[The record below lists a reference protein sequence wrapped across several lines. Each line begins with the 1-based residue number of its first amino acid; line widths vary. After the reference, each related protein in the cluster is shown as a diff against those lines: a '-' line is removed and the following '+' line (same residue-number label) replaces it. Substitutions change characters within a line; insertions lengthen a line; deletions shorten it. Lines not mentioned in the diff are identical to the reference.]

1 MRLATLAIALA
12 SVTLLS
18 GCNDDRVV
26 TPRDTNPP
34 AAPRGLYS
42 VTGDEQATLRWLA
55 NTERDVAGYRVY
67 MALCATG
74 SNCPYDRVGTTTG
87 TNFVVSGLGNGATR
101 YFAVAAVDQAGNE
114 SDLTY
119 ETVFDTPR
127 PAGFGRALSNF
138 LSSPGSAGY
147 DFSSYAVRAFDD
159 ASTDVFYGYNGSVA
173 QMFASDGLT
182 DIQDAGYA
190 STLDAVDW
198 APSAGWSPSGT
209 VELIAGHCYIVWT
222 RDDHYAKFR
231 VTSISSGQVVFDWAY
246 QTDPGNPELAARRA
260 RDEDSQGRRPVTWIR

>member
-18 GCNDDRVV
+18 GCRDDRVV
-26 TPRDTNPP
+26 TPRDTTPP

-67 MALCATG
+67 MAPCASG
-74 SNCPYDRVGTTTG
+74 SSCPYDRVGTTTG
-87 TNFVVSGLGNGATR
+87 TSFVVSGLGNGSTR
-101 YFAVAAVDQAGNE
+101 FFAVAAVDHEGNE

-127 PAGFGRALSNF
+127 PAGTGRALSNF
-138 LSSPGSAGY
+138 LSSPSSAGY
-147 DFSSYAVRAFDD
+147 DFSAYAVRAYDH
-159 ASTDVFYGYNGSVA
+159 ASTDVYYGYNGSVA
-173 QMFASDGLT
+173 QMFATDLLT